1 MEYETIIGLEVHVEL
16 STKTKLFCGCTTAF
30 GGESNT
36 QCCPV
41 CVGMPGTLPVV
52 NKKAVEY
59 AIKAGL
65 ALNCT
70 ISERSKMDRKNYFYP
85 DLPKAYQISQYDYP
99 LCRDGYLDIEI
110 NGKHKRIRINRI
122 HLEEDAGKLIHDQ
135 RESESL
141 IDYNRCG
148 IPLIEIVTEPDMRSP
163 EEAVAFFEAL
173 ASVLKYIGVSDCKM
187 EEGSLRCDVN
197 LSVRPVGQKDL
208 GKRTEM
214 KNLNSFRAA
223 YRAMVYESKRQEEI
237 LERGGTIIQE
247 TRRWDDRQGESFPMR
262 TKEEV
267 QDYRYFPE
275 PDLIPIIIDK
285 DWIQEIKKQIP
296 ELPNQKKQ
304 RFIEEYRIPEYD
316 AGVLTASQ
324 TMADFF
330 EDCVKLYNNPK
341 IVSNWIMGDFSRL
354 LKENHLEIGECLLS
368 PQHLAKMLKLIDDGF
383 ISNSA
388 GKIVIEEMF
397 KTGEDPEKIVEEK
410 GLKQISSTEE
420 LISIVRSV
428 MRNNLQSVLE
438 YKKGK
443 EKVRGFLVGQIMKA
457 TQGKANPQM
466 ANRIL
471 DQELK
476 KFNPAEK

>member
-16 STKTKLFCGCTTAF
+16 STKTKLFCGCTTVF

-304 RFIEEYRIPEYD
+304 RFIEKYRIPEYD

-368 PQHLAKMLKLIDDGF
+368 PQHLAKMLNLIDDGF

>member
-16 STKTKLFCGCTTAF
+16 STKTKLFCGCTTVF

-368 PQHLAKMLKLIDDGF
+368 PQHLAKMLNLIDDGF